1 MRSEKGHPG
10 VYIIKVAG
18 VYMQIGNLETLMSR
32 REWLIVG
39 VSAALTILAGLL
51 TTLNANAVLI
61 FVTAGV
67 ALSLQAALVGIATDQ
82 LGTLVGPGATG
93 GLQSAM
99 GNLPELFVGI
109 FALRAGLISVVQA
122 ALVGSI
128 LGNSLF
134 VLGLAFFVG
143 GLHHGTQRFASEA
156 PRRIATL
163 TLLSV
168 AALAVPTLVHGL
180 HTPAAG

>member
-18 VYMQIGNLETLMSR
+18 VHMQIGNLDTLMSR

-67 ALSLQAALVGIATDQ
+67 ALSLQT
-82 LGTLVGPGATG
+82 
-93 GLQSAM
+93 
-99 GNLPELFVGI
+99 
-109 FALRAGLISVVQA
+109 
-122 ALVGSI
+122 
-128 LGNSLF
+128 
-134 VLGLAFFVG
+134 
-143 GLHHGTQRFASEA
+143 
-156 PRRIATL
+156 
-163 TLLSV
+163 
-168 AALAVPTLVHGL
+168 AVSFWWG
-180 HTPAAG
+180 